1 MARNTVIWLSA
12 ALLGIVLTA
21 ALAWS
26 ASQLAGQWIGLS
38 SEPLSALG
46 RLAPPPPTGHTA
58 PTGGATPSPR
68 SAPARPMAASTHP
81 PPPVPA
87 RRRHPVDS
95 SGTAHGNPCPGICHD
110 RSGPDFPQPALVAA
124 VNPAG
129 SEPAA

>member
-1 MARNTVIWLSA
+1 M
-12 ALLGIVLTA
+12 LGIVLTA

-58 PTGGATPSPR
+58 PT
-68 SAPARPMAASTHP
+68 
-81 PPPVPA
+81 
-87 RRRHPVDS
+87 RRRHTIPPVSAGTSDGGVDSSSASGPGVAGATRVDS